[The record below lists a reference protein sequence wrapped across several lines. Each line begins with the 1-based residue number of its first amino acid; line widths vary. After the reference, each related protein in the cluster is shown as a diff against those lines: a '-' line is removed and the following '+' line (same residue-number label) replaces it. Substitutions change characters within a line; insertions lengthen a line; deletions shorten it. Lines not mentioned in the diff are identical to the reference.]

1 MSEVLNR
8 LNIARGLTIFGFV
21 IGLRSVWFTWTHIG
35 SDLFVMTSASPLD
48 VTHSWHHFFRE
59 VFGDVSAM
67 LVVLV
72 FLFVPKSM
80 RSPAAWWAML
90 ILLLGF
96 YAPFWAGVPFMQELA
111 APSLDAEIQHLVMAL
126 PPMIAVF
133 LCRSYYFQARG

>member
-1 MSEVLNR
+1 MPAMVNR
-8 LNIARGLTIFGFV
+8 LNIARGLTILGFA

-35 SDLFVMTSASPLD
+35 SELFVMTSASPLA

-59 VFGDVSAM
+59 VFGDTSAM

-80 RSPAAWWAML
+80 RTPAAWWSML

-96 YAPFWAGVPFMQELA
+96 YAPFWVGVPFLQELA
-111 APSLDAEIQHLVMAL
+111 APNLDAEVQHIVMACL
-126 PPMIAVF
+126 LYTSPSPRD
-133 LCRSYYFQARG
+133 RS